1 MIEKTISSKLLL
13 KGKFLDFIEDTIEI
27 ENHDGKHYTRQYVVH
42 PGGVCVVPILD
53 DKRIVLVKQFRKPL
67 EKTILEIP
75 AGKIDSHEPDTLD
88 TAQRELREET
98 GYTAE
103 NWKYLGEI
111 YPCPGYSTEILH
123 IYVATGL
130 TAGKQDLDEGEVVET
145 EILSLPEI
153 TEKINSGEIKDS
165 KTISAVFMALEYLA

>member
-13 KGKFLDFIEDTIEI
+13 KGKFLDFIEDIIEI
-27 ENHDGKHYTRQYVVH
+27 ENHDGKHYTRQYLVH

-75 AGKIDSHEPDTLD
+75 AGKIDPGEPETLE
-88 TAQRELREET
+88 TARRELREET
-98 GYTAE
+98 GFTAE

-111 YPCPGYSTEILH
+111 YPCPGYSTEILY

-130 TAGKQDLDEGEVVET
+130 KAGDQDLDEGEVVET

-165 KTISAVFMALEYLA
+165 KTISAVFMALEYLI